1 MIQSLLYRVEIL
13 MPNQDQKPTV
23 FYDGTCPLCTVEV
36 SHYRRL
42 AKDNVD
48 FVDVST
54 EPNPSSE
61 LSQDQAMARFHI
73 RDASGQ
79 LHSGAKA
86 FVMLWTYLP
95 GWRFLAPLS
104 RVPGMTLLLELA
116 YRLFLPVRPVLS
128 RVAGWL
134 GAKAEH

>member
-23 FYDGTCPLCTVEV
+23 FYDGTCPLCSAEIA
-36 SHYRRL
+36 HYRRL
-42 AKDNVD
+42 AKENVD

-54 EPNPSSE
+54 EPNPSSD
-61 LSQDQAMARFHI
+61 LSQDQAMARFHM
-73 RDASGQ
+73 RDASGR

-86 FVMLWTYLP
+86 FVTLWTYLP

-104 RVPGMTLLLELA
+104 RVPGATLLLELA

-128 RVAGWL
+128 RIAGWL